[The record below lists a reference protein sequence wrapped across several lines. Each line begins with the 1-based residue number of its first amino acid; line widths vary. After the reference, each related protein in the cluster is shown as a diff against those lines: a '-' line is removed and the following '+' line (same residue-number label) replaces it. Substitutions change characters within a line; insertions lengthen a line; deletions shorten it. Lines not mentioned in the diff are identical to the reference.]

1 MTKHVIIGGSA
12 AGLSCAEALREIDK
26 KAHITLISDEN
37 EALYSRCLLTYY
49 IADKI
54 DKNKLMFEHEN
65 FYKEHNIEALHG
77 IKAEAIDRNKK
88 EIKLQNGKKI
98 QFDKLLIATGASP
111 KKLGLSGEDKQGVF
125 CLRTIEHA
133 EGIIS
138 MLDKV
143 ATVVILGGGLIGLRD
158 AYALKTRNKKVKVI
172 VRSSQILSQML
183 DKEAAD
189 IIESRLNREGIEI
202 IKGVQATE
210 ITGSNTIE
218 GVKLDNGNSIPCQ
231 MVIIGKG
238 IAPNIDIAKN
248 AGIKAE
254 SGIIVDKYM
263 QTSLKD
269 VYSAGDVCQAQD
281 ITTGTLKVNAIWP
294 VAIEQGRIAGLNMA
308 GKKIAYEG
316 SNMMNASDFFGL
328 AAISIGITK
337 PKESG
342 YEELVSIDKKN
353 NSYKKII
360 LKNNIICG
368 AILINKVENAGVY
381 NILIRKKVDVLKIK
395 GKLLETN
402 FDYAKILPIVK
413 DLNDKF
419 SSEEFKETI
428 ITF

>member
-1 MTKHVIIGGSA
+1 
-12 AGLSCAEALREIDK
+12 
-26 KAHITLISDEN
+26 
-37 EALYSRCLLTYY
+37 
-49 IADKI
+49 
-54 DKNKLMFEHEN
+54 
-65 FYKEHNIEALHG
+65 
-77 IKAEAIDRNKK
+77 
-88 EIKLQNGKKI
+88 
-98 QFDKLLIATGASP
+98 
-111 KKLGLSGEDKQGVF
+111 
-125 CLRTIEHA
+125 
-133 EGIIS
+133 
-138 MLDKV
+138 
-143 ATVVILGGGLIGLRD
+143 
-158 AYALKTRNKKVKVI
+158 
-172 VRSSQILSQML
+172 
-183 DKEAAD
+183 
-189 IIESRLNREGIEI
+189 
-202 IKGVQATE
+202 
-210 ITGSNTIE
+210 
-218 GVKLDNGNSIPCQ
+218 
-231 MVIIGKG
+231 
-238 IAPNIDIAKN
+238 
-248 AGIKAE
+248 
-254 SGIIVDKYM
+254 
-263 QTSLKD
+263 
-269 VYSAGDVCQAQD
+269 
-281 ITTGTLKVNAIWP
+281 
-294 VAIEQGRIAGLNMA
+294 MA